1 MLKKILKYTFRTLLV
16 ILLVLM
22 LVPALL
28 YIPAV
33 QDFVRG
39 KAVGYASRTLGMDLS
54 VERLR
59 LSFPLRLSVDN
70 TLLTDKGDTLLSC
83 GHLSLE
89 VAVWPLLRKEVAVRS
104 LELAKLAAHYRDSTA
119 GMDLKVAAG
128 QFAVNDCRVGLP
140 AKTVGISRIALTDGD
155 VFLNTAESAP
165 AEKADSAATLPW
177 QIDVGKLT
185 VANLAFGMRTAP
197 AVTDLSVRLPDGEVD
212 SCRVLLDSRQVSVK
226 SILLNRGG
234 YAYLTAPADAGEK
247 APDKTAVPDKKT
259 ASNKTTA
266 QSKAAPS
273 DKTATQGKA
282 AHPDKTAAADNA
294 SSPHDAAADDGE
306 APALPWTVR
315 VGSIALNDNSLEY
328 GTLHHRPAAGFDPAF
343 IVLSPLDLSVDS
355 IYNRGADIALRI
367 RRLAFTE
374 RSGLSVRN
382 AAGAFAMD
390 STGISLSGFELATPL
405 SGIRAEAHAGAGIM
419 RMAPDT
425 PLTADLSASLNTEE
439 IKLLYPQLIP
449 AALDDRIVR
458 IKLSAAG
465 TLGDIKKAGLDISSP
480 GHIDLAVN
488 GTAKN
493 LLAPKRLEA
502 AARFEGEFRDMAFL
516 LEMLPDTALRRRVT
530 IPERLTLRGAAD
542 ADRGLYSLAS
552 TLTADGG
559 QLTLNGRIDPEKQI
573 YDAEVLCDSLPLNRF
588 LPADSLGALDF
599 TLTAGGAGFDPLL
612 PQTRGSVR
620 MRIGRAEYRSH
631 DFGGIELDAD
641 LENQHLSGRLYD
653 RDEALRLLLSVS
665 GTLTER
671 EQRIGVSGNVFDFDL
686 ADMGITPEQIG
697 GSFAL
702 DADASASD
710 AGGMAA
716 RLTLDSIVIRSKN
729 RTDRIRRTNVTFGTD
744 TAATRAGLTSGDLTL
759 SFAAPEPLDSLTAA
773 ASRSAGVL
781 AQQIRSQHVDMDSLK
796 TVLPDFGLRVSA
808 GRDNILSSFLRTKR
822 IAFSNLD
829 IAGTNCDSL
838 PVSLRMRVEK
848 LAYGSIVL
856 DTLTASAVQ
865 NGSRL
870 EYALRVA
877 NAPGNLDN
885 IALAGVYGH
894 VVRNTGAVNF
904 YQKNRAGREGFRFG
918 VDAAWNDSLIRA
930 SVTPLAPVFGS
941 EPWTV
946 NPGNYLVYRFDGNLS
961 ADLDMTHGDQR
972 FAIHTVPET
981 DSLRGIRLDIAGL
994 NIGGALAMLPSAPP
1008 VGGVLGAAV
1017 TLNTGADS
1025 LAVRGDVSVAGLSYD
1040 KQRFG
1045 DVGLGVRYA
1054 QGREQQADVRLTLD
1068 GADVL
1073 TARGNYRKERESPL
1087 DLTASIPGFPL
1098 QRADV
1103 FLPADMLRLSGILSG
1118 KLHAGGTPQRLQLN
1132 GGLQFAQT
1140 EVRVP
1145 MIGTSFRLSSDTI
1158 RIDDSRVLFDD
1169 FAVTA
1174 PNKSPLTIGGYVDLT
1189 DFGRITADIA
1199 LRASDFQFVNVA
1211 RKEGTAVY
1219 GKAYLDLDATA
1230 KGPLDEL
1237 VVRGS
1242 VALLKNTDINYV
1254 MQDSPMDVK
1263 ERPQNIVTFVSF
1275 RDMDNQSFAEAT
1287 PTVRIGG
1294 MDILL
1299 NVDINDDVQAA
1310 VDLSA
1315 DGSNRIDLQGGGNLT
1330 FTMNPLGDVSLSGKY
1345 VLSGGTVRYNP
1356 PVISQK
1362 IFKITPDSYVDWVGN
1377 AADPAFNITAVETV
1391 RASVSADGQDSRSVN
1406 FNISIN
1412 IRNTLNDLEVSF
1424 GLSAPEDLTM
1434 QNQLNSLTAEQRANQ
1449 AMNLLIYN
1457 TYTGPGTTAK
1467 VSTENPLNSFIQKE
1481 LNQWAQNN
1489 LKGVDLSFGVDT
1501 YDQTANGG
1509 TQRTDYSY
1517 KVSKNLFNNRVRAVI
1532 GGKFSTDADPTENL
1546 KENLIDDIS
1555 LEYMVTKRDN
1565 MFVKLFRHTDYESI
1579 LEGEVI
1585 ETGVGFVIR
1594 KKMLKITD
1602 LFRFMKNKVQT
1613 QAAPPAKTA
1622 ANE

>member
-16 ILLVLM
+16 ILLVLI

-33 QDFVRG
+33 QDFVRS

-104 LELAKLAAHYRDSTA
+104 LELAKLAAHYGDSTA

-165 AEKADSAATLPW
+165 AEKADSAAALPW

-185 VANLAFGMRTAP
+185 VANLVFGMRTAP

-247 APDKTAVPDKKT
+247 APDKTA
-259 ASNKTTA
+259 
-266 QSKAAPS
+266 
-273 DKTATQGKA
+273 TQGKA

-315 VGSIALNDNSLEY
+315 IGSVTLNDNSLEY

-374 RSGLSVRN
+374 RSGLAVRN

-405 SGIRAEAHAGAGIM
+405 SGVRAEAHAGAGIM

-493 LLAPKRLEA
+493 LLAPERLEA

-516 LEMLPDTALRRRVT
+516 LELLPDTALRRRVT
-530 IPERLTLRGAAD
+530 IPERITLRGAAD

-552 TLTADGG
+552 TLNADGG

-573 YDAEVLCDSLPLNRF
+573 YDAEVRCDSLPLNRF

-641 LENQHLSGRLYD
+641 LENQHLSGRLSD

-744 TAATRAGLTSGDLTL
+744 TTATRAGLTSGDLTL

-822 IAFSNLD
+822 IAFSSLD

-1073 TARGNYRKERESPL
+1073 TARGDYRKERESPL
-1087 DLTASIPGFPL
+1087 DITASIPGFPL

-1294 MDILL
+1294 MDIVL

-1377 AADPAFNITAVETV
+1377 VADPAFNITAVETV

-1449 AMNLLIYN
+1449 AMNLLIYK

-1489 LKGVDLSFGVDT
+1489 LKGVDLSFGIDS
-1501 YDQTANGG
+1501 YGEDDPNG
-1509 TQRTDYSY
+1509 QRTDYSY
-1517 KVSKNLFNNRVRAVI
+1517 RLAKSLFGNRVRAAI
-1532 GGKFSTDADPTENL
+1532 GGKFSTDADPSQNL

-1555 LEYMVTKRDN
+1555 LEYMLTKRDN
-1565 MFVKLFRHTDYESI
+1565 MYLKVFRHTGYESI
-1579 LEGEVI
+1579 LEGEI
-1585 ETGVGFVIR
+1585 TETGVGVAIR
-1594 KKMLKITD
+1594 
-1602 LFRFMKNKVQT
+1602 NKQLRLGDRNKPKRPKAEKEK
-1613 QAAPPAKTA
+1613 QKR
-1622 ANE
+1622 NESDARQK

>member
-22 LVPALL
+22 LVPALF

-83 GHLSLE
+83 GHLSLD

-165 AEKADSAATLPW
+165 AEKADSAAALPW

-247 APDKTAVPDKKT
+247 APDKTAVPDKRT
-259 ASNKTTA
+259 ASNKTTVR
-266 QSKAAPS
+266 SKAAPS

-282 AHPDKTAAADNA
+282 THPDKTAAANNA

-315 VGSIALNDNSLEY
+315 VGSVALNDNSLEY

-516 LEMLPDTALRRRVT
+516 LELLPDTALRQRVT
-530 IPERLTLRGAAD
+530 IPEWLTLRGAAD

-573 YDAEVLCDSLPLNRF
+573 YDAEVRCDSLPLNRF

-773 ASRSAGVL
+773 TSRSAGVL

-1073 TARGNYRKERESPL
+1073 TARGNYCKERESPL

-1287 PTVRIGG
+1287 PTVQIGG

-1377 AADPAFNITAVETV
+1377 VADPAFNITAVETV

-1489 LKGVDLSFGVDT
+1489 LKGVDLSFGIDS
-1501 YDQTANGG
+1501 YGEDDPNG
-1509 TQRTDYSY
+1509 QRTDYSY
-1517 KVSKNLFNNRVRAVI
+1517 RLSKSLFSNRVRAVI
-1532 GGKFSTDADPTENL
+1532 GGKFSTDADPSQNL

-1555 LEYMVTKRDN
+1555 LEYMLTKRDN
-1565 MFVKLFRHTDYESI
+1565 MYLKVFRHTGYESI
-1579 LEGEVI
+1579 LEGEI
-1585 ETGVGFVIR
+1585 TETGVGFVIR
-1594 KKMLKITD
+1594 KKLLRLGD
-1602 LFRFMKNKVQT
+1602 LFNPMRPKAEKEKQ
-1613 QAAPPAKTA
+1613 KR
-1622 ANE
+1622 NESDARQK